1 MKALILCAGE
11 GTRLRPLTLTRPKP
25 MLPLAGRPLLEHL
38 VAYLRHHGICDIA
51 INLHYLP
58 QVITAHFGDGTRFGV
73 RITYS
78 HEERLLGSAGAA
90 RRLESFFS
98 DQPFVVLYGDVLT
111 DTPLEPLLAQHAAM
125 RAALT
130 MALYRVPD
138 PWRAGIVELDG
149 AGRVVRFVEK
159 PAPDHVFSDLANA
172 GIYVVSPEVLN
183 LVPPAEPYD
192 FGHDLLPRLLAA
204 GMPVYGLVASGYVLD
219 IGDPQRYAQAEQDL
233 LAGRCRSYAG

>member
-11 GTRLRPLTLTRPKP
+11 GIRLRPLTLTRPKP

-90 RRLESFFS
+90 RRLEPYFS
-98 DQPFVVLYGDVLT
+98 HQPFLVLYGDVLT
-111 DTPLEPLLAQHAAM
+111 DTPLEPLLAHHAAM

-159 PAPDHVFSDLANA
+159 PAPGEVFSDLANA
-172 GIYVVSPEVLN
+172 GIYVVSPEVLD
-183 LVPPAEPYD
+183 LVPPATPYD
-192 FGHDLLPRLLAA
+192 FGHDLIPRLLAA

>member
-11 GTRLRPLTLTRPKP
+11 GTRLRPLTLICPKP

-38 VAYLRHHGICDIA
+38 VAYLRHHGLCDIA

-58 QVITAHFGDGTRFGV
+58 QVITAHFGDGARFGV

-78 HEERLLGSAGAA
+78 YEERLLGSAGAA
-90 RRLESFFS
+90 KRLEAYFGH
-98 DQPFVVLYGDVLT
+98 QPFVVLYGDVLT
-111 DTPLEPLLAQHAAM
+111 DTLLEPLVAHHAAT

-138 PWRAGIVELDG
+138 PWRAGIVELDSS
-149 AGRVVRFVEK
+149 GRVVRFAEK
-159 PAPDHVFSDLANA
+159 PAPDQVFSDLAHA
-172 GIYVVSPEVLN
+172 GICVVSPEVLS
-183 LVPPAEPYD
+183 LVPPGEPYD
-192 FGHDLLPRLLAA
+192 FGHDLIPRLLAA
-204 GMPVYGLVASGYVLD
+204 GSPVYGLVASGYVLD

-233 LAGRCRSYAG
+233 RAGRCRSYAG